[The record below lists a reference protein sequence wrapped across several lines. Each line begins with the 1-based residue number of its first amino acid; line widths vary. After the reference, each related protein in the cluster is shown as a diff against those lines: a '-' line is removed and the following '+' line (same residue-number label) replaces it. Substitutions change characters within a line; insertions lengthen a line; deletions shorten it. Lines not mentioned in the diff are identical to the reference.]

1 MEDDIVGYFKQV
13 ERFDY
18 ITIDLDK
25 KFFYMEIVQIET
37 NITLLKISLNLD
49 KDEMVDTVIQN
60 TILHTNKSSQQM
72 L

>member
-1 MEDDIVGYFKQV
+1 
-13 ERFDY
+13 
-18 ITIDLDK
+18 
-25 KFFYMEIVQIET
+25 MEIVQIET

>member
-1 MEDDIVGYFKQV
+1 MEGDIVGYFKQV

-49 KDEMVDTVIQN
+49 KDETVDKVLQ
-60 TILHTNKSSQQM
+60 KYYPAYE
-72 L
+72 